1 MKMNPQ
7 RTLWMGNIENSMSK
21 EDIFEIF
28 KKLGIKPLK
37 INVVPKENNKIG
49 CCFVEFDSP
58 NTAKKVLA
66 NFNGQIINNLLLK
79 LNWVN
84 SHNNNNNNNSTV
96 EKYSNNPN
104 QKYTVKYIYI
114 FNIFFY
120 YRFMLEI
127 LTKKFQMKI

>member
-84 SHNNNNNNNSTV
+84 SHNNNNNNNNSTI

-104 QKYTVKYIYI
+104 QKYTVKFIYFI
-114 FNIFFY
+114 F
-120 YRFMLEI
+120 L
-127 LTKKFQMKI
+127 L

>member
-1 MKMNPQ
+1 MNPQ

-58 NTAKKVLA
+58 ATAKKVLT

-84 SHNNNNNNNSTV
+84 SHNNNNNNNNSTI

-104 QKYTVKYIYI
+104 QKYTVKFI
-114 FNIFFY
+114 FNLFFY
-120 YRFMLEI
+120 YRFMSEI
-127 LTKKFQMKI
+127 LTKKFQVKN

>member
-104 QKYTVKYIYI
+104 QKYTVKYI

-127 LTKKFQMKI
+127 LTKKFQTKI

>member
-1 MKMNPQ
+1 MNPQ

-104 QKYTVKYIYI
+104 QKYTVKYI

>member
-104 QKYTVKYIYI
+104 QKYTVKYI

>member
-84 SHNNNNNNNSTV
+84 SHNNNNNNSTV

-104 QKYTVKYIYI
+104 QKYTVKYI

>member
-1 MKMNPQ
+1 MNPQ

-104 QKYTVKYIYI
+104 QKYTVKFI
-114 FNIFFY
+114 FNLFFY
-120 YRFMLEI
+120 YRFMSEI
-127 LTKKFQMKI
+127 LTKKFQVKN

>member
-84 SHNNNNNNNSTV
+84 SHNNNNNNSTV

-104 QKYTVKYIYI
+104 QKYTVKYI

-127 LTKKFQMKI
+127 LTKKFQMKN

>member
-1 MKMNPQ
+1 MNPQ

-114 FNIFFY
+114 FNLFFY

>member
-1 MKMNPQ
+1 MNSS
-7 RTLWMGNIENSMSK
+7 RTLWMGNIENWMTK

-28 KKLGIKPLK
+28 KKIGIKPLK
-37 INVVPKENNKIG
+37 VNVVPKENNKIG

-58 NTAKKVLA
+58 NTAKKVLS
-66 NFNGQIINNLLLK
+66 NYNGQIINNLLLK

-84 SHNNNNNNNSTV
+84 SHNNTI

-104 QKYTVKYIYI
+104 QKYTVKILYNNII
-114 FNIFFY
+114 FYFII

-127 LTKKFQMKI
+127 LTKKFLMKN

>member
-84 SHNNNNNNNSTV
+84 SHNNNNNSTV

-104 QKYTVKYIYI
+104 QKYTVKYI
-114 FNIFFY
+114 FNLFFY
-120 YRFMLEI
+120 YRFMSEI
-127 LTKKFQMKI
+127 LTKKFQVKN

>member
-84 SHNNNNNNNSTV
+84 SHNNNNNNSTV

-104 QKYTVKYIYI
+104 QKYTVKFI
-114 FNIFFY
+114 FNLFFY
-120 YRFMLEI
+120 YRFMSEI
-127 LTKKFQMKI
+127 LTKKFQVKN

>member
-104 QKYTVKYIYI
+104 QKYTVKYI

-127 LTKKFQMKI
+127 LTKKFQMKN

>member
-1 MKMNPQ
+1 MNPQ

-84 SHNNNNNNNSTV
+84 SHNNNNNNSTV

-104 QKYTVKYIYI
+104 QKYTVKYI

>member
-84 SHNNNNNNNSTV
+84 SHNNNNNSTV

-104 QKYTVKYIYI
+104 QKYTVKYI

>member
-1 MKMNPQ
+1 MNPQ

-84 SHNNNNNNNSTV
+84 SHNNNNNNNNSTI

-104 QKYTVKYIYI
+104 QKYTVKFI
-114 FNIFFY
+114 FNLFFY
-120 YRFMLEI
+120 YRFMSEI
-127 LTKKFQMKI
+127 LTKKFQVKN

>member
-1 MKMNPQ
+1 MNPQ

-84 SHNNNNNNNSTV
+84 SHNNNNNNNNSTV

-104 QKYTVKYIYI
+104 QKYTVKYI
-114 FNIFFY
+114 FNLFFY

>member
-1 MKMNPQ
+1 MNPQ

-104 QKYTVKYIYI
+104 QKYTVKYI

-127 LTKKFQMKI
+127 LTKKFQMKN